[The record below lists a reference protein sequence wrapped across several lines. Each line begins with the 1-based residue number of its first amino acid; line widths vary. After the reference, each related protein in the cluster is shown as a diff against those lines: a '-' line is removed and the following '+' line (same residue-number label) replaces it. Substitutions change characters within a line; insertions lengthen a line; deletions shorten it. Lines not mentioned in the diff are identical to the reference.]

1 MNRNTCIIK
10 RAEIEKVFDM
20 KDYISTVENVFRLH
34 GEGRVQMPAK
44 MYLTFDKGDLRC
56 MPAFLP
62 SMNIAGVKNVS
73 VHPLN
78 KDIPVVMATITL
90 FDPDT
95 GFPLAIMDGTHI
107 TNMRT
112 GAAGGVA
119 AKYLSRED
127 SKVAGLIGTGIQ
139 AWSQLEA
146 LLITRPKI
154 NRVLVYDINP
164 AASKKFAENVKTKYN
179 LEAIYTNSVTDAVM
193 DADIVVTTTPVRNPI
208 VKAEYIRKGTHINA
222 IGADAPGKQELEP
235 RILEQARI
243 VVDSWEQASH
253 GGEINVAL
261 SKNIITKSN
270 IYGEIG
276 EIIIGKKSG
285 RDFPDQVTVFDS
297 TGLAIQDISAAGQ
310 IYQKL
315 ISDNQYAD
323 KLQHISLL

>member
-1 MNRNTCIIK
+1 MNKNTYIIK
-10 RAEIEKVFDM
+10 RAEIEQVFNM
-20 KDYISTVENVFRLH
+20 KDYITTVETVFRLH

-62 SMNIAGVKNVS
+62 SMNVAGVKNVS

-95 GFPLAIMDGTHI
+95 GFPLVIMDGTHI

-127 SKVAGLIGTGIQ
+127 SKVAGLVGAGIQ

-146 LLITRPKI
+146 LLITRPNIDK
-154 NRVLVYDINP
+154 VLVYDINP
-164 AASKKFAENVKTKYN
+164 TASKQFAENVETTYN
-179 LEAIYTNSVTDAVM
+179 LEAIYTNSVKDAVM
-193 DADIVVTTTPVRNPI
+193 DADIVVTTTPIRNPI
-208 VKAEYIRKGTHINA
+208 VKAEYLRKGTHISA

-261 SKNIITKSN
+261 SKNIITKKN

-276 EIIIGKKSG
+276 EIVIGKKSG
-285 RDFPDQVTVFDS
+285 RDFPDQITVFDS

-310 IYQKL
+310 IYQRL
-315 ISDNQYAD
+315 ISDSQHRD